1 MNGFT
6 LGRYYPTKSF
16 VHRLDPR
23 AKILALVL
31 LLVAV
36 FYPAGF
42 GGYLV
47 VGSLIIM
54 AALLSRIP
62 LSYYL
67 LGLRPL
73 LMMMFFL
80 GVLNIFFITSGELLF
95 EYGWFKL
102 YSGALIQT
110 AYIIVRLVLM
120 VTVTTILTATTKP
133 LDLTLGIEDLL
144 KPFKLL
150 GLPTHEISMMISIAL
165 RFIPTIL
172 EEALRIMKAQQSR
185 GVDFEEG
192 KLKEKISAVL
202 SLIIPLFVCAFQR
215 AEDLANAME
224 ARSYDPQ
231 GKRTRFH
238 QLKLTFKD
246 LVLIAV
252 CGCALAGVVMIG
264 LEL

>member
-1 MNGFT
+1 VNGFT
-6 LGRYYPTKSF
+6 LGRYYAIPSF
-16 VHRLDPR
+16 IHRLDPR
-23 AKILALVL
+23 AKILALIL

-42 GGYLV
+42 SGYLI
-47 VGSLIIM
+47 VGSLILLAVI
-54 AALLSRIP
+54 LSRIP
-62 LSYYL
+62 LSYFL
-67 LGLRPL
+67 MGIKPL
-73 LMMMFFL
+73 LMMMVFL
-80 GVLNIFFITSGELLF
+80 GILNIFFIKTGDLLF
-95 EYGWFKL
+95 KYRWFTL

-144 KPFKLL
+144 KPFKAL

-172 EEALRIMKAQQSR
+172 EEAMRIMKAQQSR

-192 KLKEKISAVL
+192 KLREKITAVL

-238 QLKLTFKD
+238 QLKIKFKD
-246 LVLIAV
+246 LVMLTFCIGTL
-252 CGCALAGVVMIG
+252 GCVIMIG
-264 LEL
+264 LRL